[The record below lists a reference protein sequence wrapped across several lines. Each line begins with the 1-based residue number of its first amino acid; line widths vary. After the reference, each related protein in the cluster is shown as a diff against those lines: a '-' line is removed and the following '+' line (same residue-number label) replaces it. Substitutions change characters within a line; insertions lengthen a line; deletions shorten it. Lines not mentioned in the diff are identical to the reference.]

1 MKRILFICIVAA
13 ISIGLCSTAMANPTL
28 TQAGSSQPE
37 ANTVS
42 TVKDDSDDSDF
53 FLVEWFYELFG
64 DLFGWDR
71 DKGRRSYYSSSG
83 GSGSD
88 SGDNGSGSDSGDDGS
103 GYDPGGDD
111 WGYDP
116 GDDGSGYDPGDDD
129 GGNDPGGSGS
139 DPGDSGWG
147 GDSGNGAWDG
157 DSGNGAWDGDSGN
170 GAWDGDSGNGA
181 WGDGDTGTPAQTI
194 PAPGA
199 LLLGGIGTG
208 IISWL
213 RRRRTLS

>member
-1 MKRILFICIVAA
+1 
-13 ISIGLCSTAMANPTL
+13 MANPTL
-28 TQAGSSQPE
+28 TQAGSSQSE
-37 ANTVS
+37 SNTTSKVE
-42 TVKDDSDDSDF
+42 DDSDF

-71 DKGRRSYYSSSG
+71 DKGRRSYYSSDS

-103 GYDPGGDD
+103 GYDPGDD
-111 WGYDP
+111 
-116 GDDGSGYDPGDDD
+116 
-129 GGNDPGGSGS
+129 GSGS

-147 GDSGNGAWDG
+147 GDPGNGAWD
-157 DSGNGAWDGDSGN
+157 DG
-170 GAWDGDSGNGA
+170 SGNGA
-181 WGDGDTGTPAQTI
+181 WGDDTGTPAQTI

-199 LLLGGIGTG
+199 LVLGGIGTG

-213 RRRRTLS
+213 RRRKTLA

>member
-1 MKRILFICIVAA
+1 MKKILLTCIVAA
-13 ISIGLCSTAMANPTL
+13 LSIGLCSAAMANPTL
-28 TQAGSSQPE
+28 TQAGSSQSE
-37 ANTVS
+37 SNTTSKVE
-42 TVKDDSDDSDF
+42 DDSDF

-71 DKGRRSYYSSSG
+71 DKGRRSYYSSDS

-103 GYDPGGDD
+103 GYDPGDDDWSYDPGDDD

-116 GDDGSGYDPGDDD
+116 GDDDWGYDPGDD
-129 GGNDPGGSGS
+129 GSGS

-147 GDSGNGAWDG
+147 GDPGNGAWD
-157 DSGNGAWDGDSGN
+157 DG
-170 GAWDGDSGNGA
+170 SGNGA
-181 WGDGDTGTPAQTI
+181 WGDDTGTPAQTI

-199 LLLGGIGTG
+199 LVLGGIGTG

-213 RRRRTLS
+213 RRRKTLA

>member
-1 MKRILFICIVAA
+1 MMKKILLTCIVAA

-37 ANTVS
+37 SNTVS

-53 FLVEWFYELFG
+53 FLVDWFYKLFG

-71 DKGRRSYYSSSG
+71 DNGRRRYYSSGG

-88 SGDNGSGSDSGDDGS
+88 SGDNGSGSESGDDGS
-103 GYDPGGDD
+103 GYDPGDDD

-116 GDDGSGYDPGDDD
+116 GDDGSGYDPGNDD
-129 GGNDPGGSGS
+129 GGNNPGDDGSGY

-147 GDSGNGAWDG
+147 GDSGNGAWD
-157 DSGNGAWDGDSGN
+157 D
-170 GAWDGDSGNGA
+170 DSGNGA